1 MLQNKHLQVFVQEE
15 DRIKQLQILEEM
27 KAFPYTIQFFPKDYS
42 VFDLFQWN
50 PDIVIPDYQ
59 NKEIIK
65 CYEWLHPTK
74 FEINQNHW
82 N

>member
-1 MLQNKHLQVFVQEE
+1 MLENRHLQVFVQEE
-15 DRIKQLQILEEM
+15 DRVKQLQILEEM
-27 KAFPYTIQFFPKDYS
+27 KSFPYTIQFFPKEYS

-74 FEINQNHW
+74 FEIHQNHW